1 MPQMKIF
8 PLADE
13 QKYIFHI
20 NENIPGIPMNVSF
33 AMEFSEHFPVDEL
46 RCVIKNCILPAD
58 ISGARC
64 VVKDNH
70 QYMEFQPR
78 EILDIQVHD
87 FASTE
92 EFGLFRD
99 TITET
104 KVNNR
109 ENLYHIFIYT
119 IAGSFNHIHF
129 CFNHLIFDGISAI
142 LLYYKI
148 HNALL
153 DRHKKITWHPFSAYL
168 EKIDRYNKSEK
179 YLADRAFW
187 EGRFAEIAKCDY
199 LFSDV
204 LDVEIAPI
212 KELAFQTSQ
221 SFKKSVLS
229 FCAQQKISPHLLIVT
244 VLAELIYI
252 KIGCER
258 FYFEI
263 PIGNRLG
270 TKEKDSLGV
279 YEIGPPFIF
288 DFKKYR
294 GFAELLE
301 SVQKQSTDY
310 YKHKDYDWNNKI
322 FSEPYIEKYGQYN
335 PQFLFS
341 YFSYSKD
348 YSAPFATLRHL
359 QTKSSFL
366 PITLYIS
373 DYVDC
378 TTFSFSYVFWD
389 SYFSD
394 EEIVEVHQMIE
405 DRLSNIVEKGLEQPM
420 RDRQ

>member
-1 MPQMKIF
+1 MKIF
-8 PLADE
+8 PLVDE
-13 QKYIFHI
+13 QKYIFDV
-20 NENIPGIPMNVSF
+20 NENIHGIPVNVSF
-33 AMEFSEHFPVDEL
+33 AMEFSEYFPVDEL
-46 RCVIKNCILPAD
+46 RCAIENCILSAD

-64 VVKDNH
+64 VVKDSR
-70 QYMEFQPR
+70 QYMEFLPL
-78 EILDIQVHD
+78 ETLDIQVHD
-87 FASTE
+87 FADAE
-92 EFGLFRD
+92 EFELFRD
-99 TITET
+99 SITET

-109 ENLYHIFIYT
+109 ESLYHIFIYT

-129 CFNHLIFDGISAI
+129 CFNHLVFDGISAI

-153 DRHKKITWHPFSAYL
+153 DQHKKIAWHPFSAYL
-168 EKIDRYNKSEK
+168 EKIYFYNKSEK
-179 YLADRAFW
+179 YLADQVFW

-212 KELAFQTSQ
+212 KDLVFQSSQ
-221 SFKKSVLS
+221 SFKKNLLS
-229 FCAQQKISPHLLIVT
+229 FCAQQKLSPHLLIVT
-244 VLAELIYI
+244 VLAELIHI

-270 TKEKDSLGV
+270 VREKDSLGV

-288 DFKKYR
+288 DFKKYH
-294 GFAELLE
+294 GLAELLE
-301 SVQKQSTDY
+301 SVQKQSRDY
-310 YKHKDYDWNNKI
+310 YRHKDYDWNNKI
-322 FSEPYIEKYGQYN
+322 FSAPYVEKYGQYN

-348 YSAPFATLRHL
+348 YSAPFVTLRHL

-366 PITLYIS
+366 PITLYVS

-378 TTFSFSYVFWD
+378 TTFSFSYVFWKN
-389 SYFSD
+389 YFSS
-394 EEIVEVHQMIE
+394 EEIVEIHQMIE
-405 DRLSNIVEKGLEQPM
+405 DRLSNIVEKGLVQAKWG
-420 RDRQ
+420 RQ

>member
-1 MPQMKIF
+1 MKIF
-8 PLADE
+8 PLVDE
-13 QKYIFHI
+13 QKYIFDVNEHI
-20 NENIPGIPMNVSF
+20 QGIPMNVSF
-33 AMEFSEHFPVDEL
+33 AMEFSEPFSVDEL
-46 RCVIKNCILPAD
+46 RCAIEICILSAD

-64 VVKDNH
+64 VVKENRP
-70 QYMEFQPR
+70 YMEFLPP
-78 EILDIQVHD
+78 EKLDIQAHH
-87 FASTE
+87 FADAE
-92 EFGLFRD
+92 EFELFRES
-99 TITET
+99 ITEST
-104 KVNNR
+104 VNNR
-109 ENLYHIFIYT
+109 DKLYYIAIYA
-119 IAGSFNHIHF
+119 IAGSVNHIYF
-129 CFNHLIFDGISAI
+129 CFNHMIFDGISGI
-142 LLYYKI
+142 LLGYKI
-148 HNALL
+148 QNALL
-153 DRHKKITWHPFSAYL
+153 DQKKAVAWHPFSAYL

-179 YLADRAFW
+179 YLADQAFW

-204 LDVEIAPI
+204 LDVEVAPI
-212 KELAFQTSQ
+212 KELVFQSSQ
-221 SFKKSVLS
+221 SFKDGLFN

-270 TKEKDSLGV
+270 AKEKDSLGV

-294 GFAELLE
+294 SLADLLE
-301 SVQKQSTDY
+301 SVQRQSRDY

-322 FSEPYIEKYGQYN
+322 FSAPYVEKYGKYN

-341 YFSYSKD
+341 YFCYRKD
-348 YSAPFATLRHL
+348 CSAKYATLRHL

-366 PITLYIS
+366 PITIYIS

-378 TTFSFSYVFWD
+378 TTFSFSYVFWEN
-389 SYFSD
+389 YFSSD
-394 EEIVEVHQMIE
+394 EIVEIHQRIE
-405 DRLSNIVEKGLEQPM
+405 DRLNNIVENGLA
-420 RDRQ
+420 